1 MLGKFN
7 WSVNMKTLVGILLA
21 VAITAGVVPHARGL
35 GAPPSPPG
43 VAAGDWVPM
52 GETAG
57 FVIEHGDSLT
67 RRPGIL
73 RGYFTILRGTTWM
86 RVDPSPE
93 MAVRPALQR

>member
-1 MLGKFN
+1 MKMLAGF
-7 WSVNMKTLVGILLA
+7 ILIAATA
-21 VAITAGVVPHARGL
+21 VVAAPHASGL
-35 GAPPSPPG
+35 GAPSAPPG

-52 GETAG
+52 GEAAG

-73 RGYFTILRGTTWM
+73 RGYFTVLRGTTWM
-86 RVDPSPE
+86 RIDPSPE